1 MQIHELTN
9 TADLSSTDYVGVD
22 NGTTTRRFDLGA
34 LIASIRSR
42 LTNAETG
49 ITNLQTSVS
58 DVQDDVADA
67 QNDITGLDTRLD
79 AAELSITS
87 QGTRLATAEGD
98 IDALESRAT
107 TAESNITTLQNNKV
121 DKTAPLLNF
130 DDTATDPLT
139 DDGALANALTA
150 LGILSDV
157 IQTGGGMLY
166 LKKLLT
172 GLTNHSAFGSTENV
186 TVDTSSLPSGV
197 SYVGGT
203 VTAIR
208 SADGKTVILN
218 GELRFDITAGITSTN
233 ILIPTSVYLPAR
245 QSELN
250 LTCGYIQSF
259 TWNASTSQL
268 NIMQRLLIR
277 IDTTGRV
284 SIYMPNIY
292 NNSGVLTRLFVPLQS
307 VILTDSM

>member
-67 QNDITGLDTRLD
+67 QSDITGLGTRLD
-79 AAELSITS
+79 ATGSSITS
-87 QGTRLATAEGD
+87 HGNRL
-98 IDALESRAT
+98 T
-107 TAESNITTLQNNKV
+107 TAESNITTLQNDKV
-121 DKTAPLLNF
+121 DKTTPLLNF

-157 IQTGGGMLY
+157 IPSGGGSLY
-166 LKKLLT
+166 LKKALT
-172 GLTNHSAFGSTENV
+172 EILEYIKTQYVVEIKSTTGQSVAGGGRATLVIDVTKTGYTAVGIVGVMIYGTEVFSIGRMSLNYNKTQANV
-186 TVDTSSLPSGV
+186 TIINTFTDARTP
-197 SYVGGT
+197 
-203 VTAIR
+203 
-208 SADGKTVILN
+208 DG
-218 GELRFDITAGITSTN
+218 
-233 ILIPTSVYLPAR
+233 
-245 QSELN
+245 
-250 LTCGYIQSF
+250 
-259 TWNASTSQL
+259 
-268 NIMQRLLIR
+268 
-277 IDTTGRV
+277 IDV
-284 SIYMPNIY
+284 H
-292 NNSGVLTRLFVPLQS
+292 VLYRKS
-307 VILTDSM
+307 